1 MKRISNYLKILLA
14 VILVIALTKNG
25 SVEGVEESK
34 QTVSTYGSI
43 EIAPSGDAE
52 VNITNDMFELT
63 STDWIY
69 KYYNSDGN
77 IQSAGIIDTTFQ
89 GITLGIEEYILCA
102 PLEEEAVIDYTY
114 IKDIAEI
121 TYNEFKYISDYY
133 TMDYLY
139 SYEINASEE
148 EPVYIFTK
156 GDFKVDLNYLDADGN
171 ILETVLDTTLP
182 TTLNQGEVI
191 QFTASEK
198 GSYDIKQAVI
208 GSFYFTVG
216 QSGDVSSSCELMEKY
231 DVNKTDELVTDGT
244 IYTITNNANYAIEIG
259 NFSNVVIETEVY
271 DASGALIETF
281 NSSDCAAVQ
290 AWFYTMIPA
299 GGKAV
304 YFYEA
309 NPDEVLI
316 SEYLS
321 VYEGALTF
329 GEIIIPE
336 GDITES
342 GIYRLDSEMEYT
354 LGNGKWTIEG
364 DSTVYNGGVRF
375 YIEQSGDYEL
385 TLQ

>member
-34 QTVSTYGSI
+34 QTLSSLDHI
-43 EIAPSGDAE
+43 EIAASGDAE
-52 VNITNDMFELT
+52 VNITKDMFELT

-69 KYYNSDGN
+69 KYYNSDEN

-89 GITLGIEEYILCA
+89 GITLGIGERILCA
-102 PLEEEAVIDYTY
+102 PLEEDAVIDYTY

-121 TYNEFKYISDYY
+121 TYAKLEYIFDYY

-139 SYEINASEE
+139 SYEINTSEV

-156 GDFKVDLNYLDADGN
+156 GDFKVDINYLDADGN
-171 ILETVLDTTLP
+171 VLETVLDTTLP
-182 TTLNQGEVI
+182 TTLNQGEII

-198 GSYDIKQAVI
+198 GSYDIKQAEI
-208 GSFYFTVG
+208 GSFYFTRG
-216 QSGDVSSSCELMEKY
+216 KTKKVSSSCKLMEKY

-259 NFSNVVIETEVY
+259 NFSNVVIESEVY
-271 DASGALIETF
+271 DASGARIETF

-290 AWFYTMIPA
+290 AWFYIMIPA

-329 GEIIIPE
+329 GELIIPE
-336 GDITES
+336 GKITES
-342 GIYRLDSEMEYT
+342 GLYRLDSEKIYT
-354 LGNGKWTIEG
+354 LGEGKWTIEG

-375 YIEQSGDYEL
+375 YIEQSGVYEL